1 MTSLTSVA
9 FAPQLPW
16 VVIAALAGLALAL
29 LVYGA
34 TRGAPGTAW
43 RAFAFAI
50 GLLALTEPSLVSEK
64 RDMLTD
70 VAAVV
75 VDQSQSQRIGG
86 RATASE
92 QALTEIEE
100 RLGRLEGVEVRVV
113 RASNRLASGDGDQR
127 REGTLL
133 LSALAEALADTPRE
147 RIAGAILI
155 TDGQVH
161 DVPDQAAA
169 ASPGGPVHVLL
180 TGRQGE
186 RDRRAIIE
194 QAPSYGLV
202 GKTLELRLRIEDAG
216 VPRGSGERTAARFTL
231 RRDGGPA
238 TQHSAIVGQTQ
249 RVPFTLDH
257 GGQTVIEIEAA
268 GGPQELTLQNN
279 RAVISVNGVR
289 DRLRVLLV
297 SGKPHPGERTWRNL
311 LKADPSVDLV
321 HFTILRPPEKQ
332 DGTPVRE
339 LSLIAFP
346 VRELFEVKLK
356 EFDLIIFDHYRRRGV
371 LPQIYLGNVVDYVHE
386 GGAILE
392 AAGPDFAS
400 SLSLYRT
407 PLASLLPGEPT
418 GEIYREGFRPTISAL
433 GRRHPVTA
441 DLPGAAASTPR
452 WGRWFRMVDVVAHGG
467 TSLMSGVDDKP
478 LLIVDRAGEG
488 RVAQL
493 LSDHAWLWTRGFEG
507 GGPQAELLRRLGHWL
522 MKEPDLEEEQLTATA
537 NGQRLTI
544 VRRSLEAG
552 DRDITLTSPSETVR
566 TVRLEDGAD
575 GRASA
580 TVEVDEVGL
589 YRVTDGR
596 RSGVAAVG
604 SLNPVEYAD
613 VRATDEL
620 LGPVAEATGGALV
633 WLARDGIPSIR
644 HVRPRRE
651 TAGQGWIGLRRNGQY
666 LVTGVNQL
674 ALLPPLLVLV
684 LVLGGFA
691 LAWRREGR

>member
-9 FAPQLPW
+9 FLPQLPW

-418 GEIYREGFRPTISAL
+418 GEIYREGFRPTLSAL

>member
-50 GLLALTEPSLVSEK
+50 GLLALTGPSLVSEK

>member
-1 MTSLTSVA
+1 M
-9 FAPQLPW
+9 
-16 VVIAALAGLALAL
+16 
-29 LVYGA
+29 
-34 TRGAPGTAW
+34 
-43 RAFAFAI
+43 
-50 GLLALTEPSLVSEK
+50 
-64 RDMLTD
+64 
-70 VAAVV
+70 
-75 VDQSQSQRIGG
+75 
-86 RATASE
+86 
-92 QALTEIEE
+92 
-100 RLGRLEGVEVRVV
+100 
-113 RASNRLASGDGDQR
+113 
-127 REGTLL
+127 
-133 LSALAEALADTPRE
+133 
-147 RIAGAILI
+147 
-155 TDGQVH
+155 
-161 DVPDQAAA
+161 
-169 ASPGGPVHVLL
+169 
-180 TGRQGE
+180 
-186 RDRRAIIE
+186 
-194 QAPSYGLV
+194 
-202 GKTLELRLRIEDAG
+202 
-216 VPRGSGERTAARFTL
+216 
-231 RRDGGPA
+231 
-238 TQHSAIVGQTQ
+238 
-249 RVPFTLDH
+249 
-257 GGQTVIEIEAA
+257 
-268 GGPQELTLQNN
+268 
-279 RAVISVNGVR
+279 R

-452 WGRWFRMVDVVAHGG
+452 WGRWFRMVDAVAHGG

>member
-9 FAPQLPW
+9 FLPQLPW